1 MCWLRCG
8 TLQKGLRLEAKGL
21 VVRSNSESQGS
32 GPKPQAPSLHVSATI
47 DAVLTVDSFRAALG
61 DYQPHL
67 LPDVAG
73 QTRAAVAAVLRPGES
88 GAEFLFIHR
97 AEDPRDP
104 WSGHMAF
111 PGGRV
116 DPQDA
121 DPLAAAK
128 RETREEVGL
137 DLSAIAE
144 QIGRLSDVAA
154 IGRGRPM
161 NMVIT
166 PFVFAA
172 ETVPPLTTNFE
183 VAAAVWVPAGFLA
196 DHRNRESM
204 EYQRAGLSLELPCYR
219 YQDRLIWGLTL
230 GMVDE
235 LLSLVVF

>member
-1 MCWLRCG
+1 M
-8 TLQKGLRLEAKGL
+8 E
-21 VVRSNSESQGS
+21 NE
-32 GPKPQAPSLHVSATI
+32 TI
-47 DAVLTVDSFRAALG
+47 AAVLTVDSFRAALG
-61 DYQPHL
+61 DYHPNL
-67 LPDVAG
+67 LPDVEG
-73 QTRAAVAAVLRPGES
+73 QTRAAVAAVLRPGDD

-116 DPQDA
+116 DPGDA
-121 DPLAAAK
+121 DPLAAAV
-128 RETREEVGL
+128 RETNEEVGL
-137 DLSAIAE
+137 DLPTIAE

-161 NMVIT
+161 NMVIN
-166 PFVFAA
+166 PYVFA
-172 ETVPPLTTNFE
+172 TSSPPPLIPNYE
-183 VAAAVWVPAGFLA
+183 VAAVVWVPAAYLS

-204 EYQRAGLSLELPCYR
+204 EYQRGGLSLELPCYR

>member
-1 MCWLRCG
+1 M
-8 TLQKGLRLEAKGL
+8 RLETWGL
-21 VVRSNSESQGS
+21 ILRSNSEPQAS
-32 GPKPQAPSLHVSATI
+32 GPKPQAPSHLNSATI
-47 DAVLTVDSFRAALG
+47 DPVLTVDSFRAALG
-61 DYQPHL
+61 NHHPNL
-67 LPDVAG
+67 LPDVEG
-73 QTRAAVAAVLRPGES
+73 QTRAAVAAVLRPGKD

-116 DPQDA
+116 DPGDA
-121 DPLAAAK
+121 DPLAAAV
-128 RETREEVGL
+128 RETMEEVGL
-137 DLSAIAE
+137 DLPSVAE

-161 NMVIT
+161 NMVIV
-166 PFVFAA
+166 PFVFVSDS
-172 ETVPPLTTNFE
+172 VPPLTTNHE
-183 VAAAVWVPAGFLA
+183 VAAAVWVPASFLA

-204 EYQRAGLSLELPCYR
+204 EYQRGGFSLELPCYR
-219 YQDRLIWGLTL
+219 YRDRRIWGLTL

>member
-1 MCWLRCG
+1 MLSV
-8 TLQKGLRLEAKGL
+8 A
-21 VVRSNSESQGS
+21 
-32 GPKPQAPSLHVSATI
+32 
-47 DAVLTVDSFRAALG
+47 SFRAALR
-61 DYQPHL
+61 DFQPQL
-67 LPDVAG
+67 LADAEG
-73 QTRAAVAAVLRPGES
+73 QTRAAVAAVLRPGQG

-116 DPQDA
+116 DADDA
-121 DPLAAAK
+121 DPLAAAL

-137 DLSAIAE
+137 DLLSMAE
-144 QIGRLSDVAA
+144 RIGRLSDVAA

-166 PFVFAA
+166 PFVFAVD
-172 ETVPPLTTNFE
+172 TVPQLDMNRE
-183 VAAAVWVPAGFLA
+183 VEAVVWVPASFLA
-196 DHRNRESM
+196 DYGNRESM

-219 YQDRLIWGLTL
+219 YQEHLIWGLTL

-235 LLSLVVF
+235 LLSLVVY

>member
-1 MCWLRCG
+1 MD
-8 TLQKGLRLEAKGL
+8 
-21 VVRSNSESQGS
+21 
-32 GPKPQAPSLHVSATI
+32 P
-47 DAVLTVDSFRAALG
+47 VLTVDSFRAALG
-61 DYQPHL
+61 DYQPNL
-67 LPDVAG
+67 LLDVEG
-73 QTRAAVAAVLRPGES
+73 QTRAAVAAVLRPGEG

-116 DPQDA
+116 DPGDT
-121 DPLAAAK
+121 DPLAAAV
-128 RETREEVGL
+128 RETKEEVGL
-137 DLSAIAE
+137 DLLSIAE

-161 NMVIT
+161 NMVIN
-166 PFVFAA
+166 PFVFATK
-172 ETVPPLTTNFE
+172 TVPSLTPNHE
-183 VAAAVWVPAGFLA
+183 VSAVVWVPASFLA

-219 YQDRLIWGLTL
+219 YQDHLIWGLTL

>member
-1 MCWLRCG
+1 
-8 TLQKGLRLEAKGL
+8 
-21 VVRSNSESQGS
+21 
-32 GPKPQAPSLHVSATI
+32 
-47 DAVLTVDSFRAALG
+47 VLTVDSFRAALG
-61 DYQPHL
+61 DYQPNL
-67 LPDVAG
+67 LPDVEG
-73 QTRAAVAAVLRPGES
+73 QTRAAVAAVLRPGEG

-116 DPQDA
+116 DPGDV
-121 DPLAAAK
+121 DSLAAAL
-128 RETREEVGL
+128 RETKEEVGL
-137 DLSAIAE
+137 DLLSIAD

-154 IGRGRPM
+154 IGRGRPL
-161 NMVIT
+161 NMVIN
-166 PFVFAA
+166 PFVFATQ
-172 ETVPPLTTNFE
+172 TVPSLTPNHE
-183 VAAAVWVPAGFLA
+183 VDAVVWVPASYLA

-219 YQDRLIWGLTL
+219 YQDHLIWGLTL

>member
-1 MCWLRCG
+1 M
-8 TLQKGLRLEAKGL
+8 
-21 VVRSNSESQGS
+21 
-32 GPKPQAPSLHVSATI
+32 
-47 DAVLTVDSFRAALG
+47 LTVESFRTALLE
-61 DYQPHL
+61 YRPNL
-67 LPDVAG
+67 LPEADE
-73 QTRAAVAAVLRPGES
+73 QTRAAVAALLRPGDE

-116 DPQDA
+116 EPRDA
-121 DPLAAAK
+121 DPLAAAL
-128 RETREEVGL
+128 RETREEL
-137 DLSAIAE
+137 DLDLTAVAE

-161 NMVIT
+161 NMVIN
-166 PFVFAA
+166 PYVFAA
-172 ETVPPLTTNFE
+172 ETVPPLTPNRE
-183 VAAAVWVPAGFLA
+183 VAAVVWVPASFLA
-196 DHRNRESM
+196 DTRNRESM

-219 YQDRLIWGLTL
+219 YEDHLIWGLTL

>member
-1 MCWLRCG
+1 
-8 TLQKGLRLEAKGL
+8 
-21 VVRSNSESQGS
+21 
-32 GPKPQAPSLHVSATI
+32 
-47 DAVLTVDSFRAALG
+47 VLTVESFRAAL
-61 DYQPHL
+61 DAYRPNL
-67 LPDVAG
+67 LPEVEG
-73 QTRAAVAAVLRPGES
+73 QTRAAVAAVLREGER

-116 DPQDA
+116 EADDA
-121 DPLAAAK
+121 GQLAAAL
-128 RETREEVGL
+128 RETREEIGL
-137 DLSAIAE
+137 DLSKDAR
-144 QIGRLSDVAA
+144 QIGRLSDIAA
-154 IGRGRPM
+154 IGRGRPI

-166 PFVFAA
+166 PFVFFVDR
-172 ETVPPLTTNFE
+172 VPPLEPNHE
-183 VAAAVWVPAGFLA
+183 VAEVVWVPASFLS

-219 YQDRLIWGLTL
+219 YQEHLIWGLTL

>member
-1 MCWLRCG
+1 MLPHLCDNKHMLSV
-8 TLQKGLRLEAKGL
+8 E
-21 VVRSNSESQGS
+21 
-32 GPKPQAPSLHVSATI
+32 
-47 DAVLTVDSFRAALG
+47 SFRAALG
-61 DYQPHL
+61 DHQPQL
-67 LPDVAG
+67 LPDVEG
-73 QTRAAVAAVLRPGES
+73 QTRAAVAALLRPGED

-116 DPQDA
+116 DSRDT
-121 DPLAAAK
+121 DPLAAAI
-128 RETREEVGL
+128 RETCEEVGL
-137 DLSAIAE
+137 DIHSMAE

-166 PFVFAA
+166 PYVFTIDA
-172 ETVPPLTTNFE
+172 VPPLTPNHE
-183 VAAAVWVPAGFLA
+183 VAAVVWVPASYLA

-204 EYQRAGLSLELPCYR
+204 EYQRGGFSLELPCYR

-230 GMVDE
+230 AMVDE

>member
-1 MCWLRCG
+1 MY
-8 TLQKGLRLEAKGL
+8 
-21 VVRSNSESQGS
+21 V
-32 GPKPQAPSLHVSATI
+32 
-47 DAVLTVDSFRAALG
+47 VLTVESFRAALG
-61 DYQPHL
+61 DFQPRL
-67 LPDVAG
+67 LAEVEG
-73 QTRAAVAAVLRPGES
+73 QTRAAVAAVLRPGEG

-116 DPQDA
+116 EPRDA
-121 DPLAAAK
+121 DPLAAAL
-128 RETREEVGL
+128 RETSEEVGL
-137 DLSAIAE
+137 
-144 QIGRLSDVAA
+144 G
-154 IGRGRPM
+154 GRGRPL

-166 PFVFAA
+166 PFVFTADS
-172 ETVPPLTTNFE
+172 VPPLTPNYE
-183 VAAAVWVPAGFLA
+183 VAAAVWVPASFLV

-219 YQDRLIWGLTL
+219 YQDHLIWGLTL